1 MYSLQ
6 LSCGYLLDHE
16 LPHFGP
22 CAMTGW
28 ASDSPTAVSCSPG
41 VGLPGSSH
49 LEVVVEDIVL
59 WLTFPS
65 ESRDQW

>member
-6 LSCGYLLDHE
+6 LSYGYLLDHE

-28 ASDSPTAVSCSPG
+28 ASDSPPAVSCSPG
-41 VGLPGSSH
+41 VGLSGSSH
-49 LEVVVEDIVL
+49 LEVGIYYGELVVEDIVL
-59 WLTFPS
+59 M
-65 ESRDQW
+65 